1 MISVLYKICIDTY
14 GCSANQAV
22 SEIMLGILSN
32 KFQIISNID
41 EADVIIINS
50 CIVKS
55 PTEAK
60 ILFQIKKLSEAYPS
74 KKLVIAGCMPE
85 VYSMKIRN
93 AAPNASMIGIHHLSD
108 IENVVEDT
116 LRGTQRIEIGHNTIP
131 KLGFPR
137 KRVDDRIGIV
147 QIAQGCISN
156 CSYCIVKR
164 VMGPLLSYPEEQI
177 IDEIKRCVLDGC
189 KEIWLTAQDTT
200 AYGLDGGNTLPSLL
214 QSIIQIDGDF
224 MVRVGMMNP
233 ATAYPLVDDLI
244 EVFKNS
250 KLYKFIHLPL
260 QSGSNAILRQ
270 MKRDYTVEEFLD
282 IVRRFRSVFQDITL
296 STDIIVGFPSET
308 DSQFNESL
316 EIIKLIQPSLTNVS
330 KYGPRE
336 QTPAAKLPPLLSQ
349 TIKDRSRKMTEL
361 CQKITREKNN
371 EWIERKETIL
381 IVSRGKKGGLEGRT
395 NTYKPVILNSQN
407 HEFIGKFVRVIIIDA
422 KYSHL
427 LGNLI

>member
-1 MISVLYKICIDTY
+1 MDTY

-22 SEIMLGILSN
+22 SEIMLGLLSN
-32 KFQIISNID
+32 KFQLISKID

-60 ILFQIKKLSEAYPS
+60 ILFQIKKIVQEYPH
-74 KKLVIAGCMPE
+74 KKLIVAGCMPE

-93 AAPNASMIGIHHLSD
+93 AAPNASIIGIHNLSE

-116 LRGTQRIEIGHNTIP
+116 LEGKQRIEIGHNPIP

-156 CSYCIVKR
+156 CSYCIVKQ
-164 VMGPLLSYPEEQI
+164 VMGPLVSYPEELI
-177 IDEIKRCVLDGC
+177 LDEVKKCVLQGC

-200 AYGLDGGNTLPSLL
+200 AYGLDRDSTLPSLL
-214 QSIIQIDGDF
+214 QSIMQIDGDF

-233 ATAYPLVDDLI
+233 ATVYPLIDDLI
-244 EVFKNS
+244 EVFRYS

-260 QSGSNAILRQ
+260 QSGSNAILSQ
-270 MKRDYTVEEFLD
+270 MKRDYTVEQFFD
-282 IVRRFRSVFQDITL
+282 IVKRFRSAFQDITL
-296 STDIIVGFPSET
+296 STDIIVGFPTET
-308 DSQFNESL
+308 DTQFNESL
-316 EIIKLIQPSLTNVS
+316 NVIELLQPSLTNIS
-330 KYGPRE
+330 KFSPRE
-336 QTPAAKLPPLLSQ
+336 QTPATELSPLSSQ
-349 TIKDRSRKMTEL
+349 TVKDRSRKMTAL
-361 CQKITREKNN
+361 CKKITREKNK
-371 EWIERKETIL
+371 EWIGREETIL

-395 NTYKPVILNSQN
+395 YTYKPVIIDTQN
-407 HEFIGKFVRVIIIDA
+407 HELIGTFVNVSIIDA

-427 LGNLI
+427 LGNLV

>member
-1 MISVLYKICIDTY
+1 MKIYMDTY

-22 SEIMLGILSN
+22 SEIMLGLLS
-32 KFQIISNID
+32 KFQIISNLD

-60 ILFQIKKLSEAYPS
+60 ILFQIEKIVKEYPDIP
-74 KKLVIAGCMPE
+74 LVVAGCMPE
-85 VYSMKIRN
+85 VYSKKIRN
-93 AAPNASMIGIHHLSD
+93 VAPNASMIGIHHLSE
-108 IENVVEDT
+108 IENIVEDT
-116 LRGTQRIEIGHNTIP
+116 LRGKKRFEIGHKTIP
-131 KLGFPR
+131 KLGYPR
-137 KRVDDRIGIV
+137 KRSDDRIGIV

-164 VMGPLLSYPEEQI
+164 VMGPLVSYPEELI
-177 IDEIKRCVLDGC
+177 IDEIKMFVLQGC
-189 KEIWLTAQDTT
+189 KEIWLTAQDVT
-200 AYGLDGGNTLPSLL
+200 AYGLDRGSTLPSLL

-233 ATAYPLVDDLI
+233 STAYPLVDDLI
-244 EVFKNS
+244 EVFKDS
-250 KLYKFIHLPL
+250 KIYKFIHLPL
-260 QSGSNAILRQ
+260 QSGSDAILSQ
-270 MKRDYTVEEFLD
+270 MKRDYTIEEFLD

-308 DSQFNESL
+308 ESQFNESL
-316 EIIKLIQPSLTNVS
+316 DIIKLVQPSLTNVS

-336 QTPAAKLPPLLSQ
+336 QTPAAKLSPLLSQ
-349 TIKDRSRKMTEL
+349 TVKDRSRKMTEL

-371 EWIERKETIL
+371 EWIGREETIL
-381 IVSRGKKGGLEGRT
+381 IISKGKKGGLEGRT
-395 NTYKPVILNSQN
+395 NTYKPVILDTKYY
-407 HEFIGKFVRVIIIDA
+407 ELLGKFVEVAIVDA
-422 KYSHL
+422 KYTHL

>member
-1 MISVLYKICIDTY
+1 
-14 GCSANQAV
+14 
-22 SEIMLGILSN
+22 
-32 KFQIISNID
+32 
-41 EADVIIINS
+41 
-50 CIVKS
+50 VKS

-60 ILFQIKKLSEAYPS
+60 ILFQIKKIVHEFPH
-74 KKLVIAGCMPE
+74 KKLIVAGCMPE

-93 AAPNASMIGIHHLSD
+93 AAPSASMIGIHHLSE

-116 LRGTQRIEIGHNTIP
+116 LRGKQRIEIGHNTIP
-131 KLGFPR
+131 KLGYPR

-164 VMGPLLSYPEEQI
+164 VMGPLVSYPEEMI
-177 IDEIKRCVLDGC
+177 LDEVQRCVLQGC
-189 KEIWLTAQDTT
+189 KEIWLTAQDTA
-200 AYGLDGGNTLPSLL
+200 AYGLDRGSTLPYLL
-214 QSIIQIDGDF
+214 QSIMQIDGDF

-233 ATAYPLVDDLI
+233 ATAYPLVDDLV

-260 QSGSNAILRQ
+260 QSGSNTILGQ

-282 IVRRFRSVFQDITL
+282 IVKRFRSVFQDITL

-308 DSQFNESL
+308 DTQFNESL
-316 EIIKLIQPSLTNVS
+316 NIIELIQPSLTNVS

-336 QTPAAKLPPLLSQ
+336 QTPAAKLSPLLSQ

-371 EWIERKETIL
+371 EWIGREETIL
-381 IVSRGKKGGLEGRT
+381 IVSKGKKGGLEGRT
-395 NTYKPVILNSQN
+395 HTYKPVILDTKNRGLL
-407 HEFIGKFVRVIIIDA
+407 GKFVKVWIVDA
-422 KYSHL
+422 KYTHL
-427 LGNLI
+427 LGTLT

>member
-1 MISVLYKICIDTY
+1 MDTY

-22 SEIMLGILSN
+22 SEIMLGLLSN
-32 KFQIISNID
+32 NFQIISKID

-60 ILFQIKKLSEAYPS
+60 ILFRIKKIVQEYPH
-74 KKLVIAGCMPE
+74 KKLIVAGCMPE
-85 VYSMKIRN
+85 VYSTKIRKV
-93 AAPNASMIGIHHLSD
+93 APNASMIGIHHLSE

-116 LRGTQRIEIGHNTIP
+116 LRGKQRIEIGHNSIP
-131 KLGFPR
+131 KLGYPR
-137 KRVDDRIGIV
+137 RRINDRIGIV

-164 VMGPLLSYPEEQI
+164 VMGPLVSYPEELI
-177 IDEIKRCVLDGC
+177 LDEVKRCVLQGC

-200 AYGLDGGNTLPSLL
+200 AYGLDRGSTLPSLL
-214 QSIIQIDGDF
+214 QSIIRIEGDF

-270 MKRDYTVEEFLD
+270 MKRDYSVEEFLD
-282 IVRRFRSVFQDITL
+282 IVKRIRSVFQDITL

-308 DSQFNESL
+308 DTQFNESL
-316 EIIKLIQPSLTNVS
+316 DIIELIQPSLTNVS

-336 QTPAAKLPPLLSQ
+336 QTPAAKLSPLLSQ
-349 TIKDRSRKMTEL
+349 TIKARSRKITEL
-361 CQKITREKNN
+361 CRKITREKNN
-371 EWIERKETIL
+371 EWIGREETIL
-381 IVSRGKKGGLEGRT
+381 IVSRGKKSGLEGRT
-395 NTYKPVILNSQN
+395 NTYKPVIINSQN

-427 LGNLI
+427 HGKLI